1 MMEQKRAGLLAFFG
15 VSATVAAVSL
25 AWWAQQ
31 SASRPETRPMPVVAV
46 LPHGT
51 TPAGTMP
58 GGAGPATGHAGNATA
73 GAAAENAPRFD
84 VARIGSR
91 GTAVVAGRAAPGAE
105 VSLQD
110 NDKELG
116 RARADTRGEW
126 VILPVAPLTP
136 GAHELSLRA
145 RLPDGQEQRG
155 VESVV
160 VLVPEAEPARPRVA
174 STTQPAPAA
183 EAPPLVVL
191 MPDAG
196 SAAPPRILQGGG
208 TAEAGAQPQRHDAAP
223 QPAEAT
229 ARLAAAAPP
238 RPAPGRATATAGLG
252 LDVVDYDEG
261 GALRF
266 SGSAPGGSTVRVY
279 IDQGFAGDAT
289 ADAAGRW
296 ALQPEV
302 GTAPG
307 LHTLRVDQ
315 IGQRGAVAAR
325 LELPFQR
332 DRLAAAP
339 AEGQIVVQ
347 PGHNLWRIARVAYGR
362 GIRYTTIYRANREQ
376 IRDPGRIYPGQVF
389 ALPAP

>member
-31 SASRPETRPMPVVAV
+31 SAPRPEVRPMPVVAV
-46 LPHGT
+46 LPPGAA
-51 TPAGTMP
+51 PAGSGQ
-58 GGAGPATGHAGNATA
+58 GGAGQATNPAAV
-73 GAAAENAPRFD
+73 AAAENAPRFD

-110 NDKELG
+110 SDKELG
-116 RARADTRGEW
+116 RARADARGEW

-136 GAHELSLRA
+136 GTHELSLRA

-155 VESVV
+155 AGSVV
-160 VLVPEAEPARPRVA
+160 VLVPEVEPARPRVA
-174 STTQPAPAA
+174 STAQQPATA

-196 SAAPPRILQGGG
+196 SAAPPRILQGGESP
-208 TAEAGAQPQRHDAAP
+208 EAQAPPQRHDAAP
-223 QPAEAT
+223 QPAPGA

-238 RPAPGRATATAGLG
+238 RPAPGRATAPAGLG
-252 LDVVDYDEG
+252 LDAVDYDEG

-266 SGSAPGGSTVRVY
+266 FGTAPGGSTVRVY

-296 ALQPEV
+296 ALQPEA

-315 IGQRGAVAAR
+315 IGQRGAVTAR

-339 AEGQIVVQ
+339 AEGQVVVQ